1 MCKVSRSLHNLLAKK
16 TTTQGSCA
24 IAKMNIFDKNTQIC
38 KPKRALLKG
47 RIGNMK
53 RIEKKLARC
62 LLRKKKVTTMAMAM
76 AMDICSCSPPSLSRY
91 HEKGATFSFPIES
104 TTIDNVH
111 VRVRWTCI
119 CLSVSL
125 SLIFTLRRPLP
136 LLPYLSCPASAR
148 CKEREDWIVSK
159 HIASNEAKCSL
170 PLSTRRRRQS
180 SSSSST
186 FSVLRQTAIDNNHNR
201 PLLIVFWL
209 PYLVFFSS
217 FVSYFPLFRY
227 TFSSLAPLLFNL
239 LPLHCAIL
247 CSSSPACLFVLL
259 SLTKQTKSILSFHSR
274 LFFSSSFVLERI

>member
-1 MCKVSRSLHNLLAKK
+1 
-16 TTTQGSCA
+16 
-24 IAKMNIFDKNTQIC
+24 
-38 KPKRALLKG
+38 
-47 RIGNMK
+47 
-53 RIEKKLARC
+53 
-62 LLRKKKVTTMAMAM
+62 M

-91 HEKGATFSFPIES
+91 HEKGATNSHFQS

-148 CKEREDWIVSK
+148 CKGREDWIVSK

-209 PYLVFFSS
+209 PYLVFF
-217 FVSYFPLFRY
+217 FFFFLLLCL
-227 TFSSLAPLLFNL
+227 TFFSTVLYSARHPQLV
-239 LPLHCAIL
+239 
-247 CSSSPACLFVLL
+247 CLF
-259 SLTKQTKSILSFHSR
+259 FYR
-274 LFFSSSFVLERI
+274 